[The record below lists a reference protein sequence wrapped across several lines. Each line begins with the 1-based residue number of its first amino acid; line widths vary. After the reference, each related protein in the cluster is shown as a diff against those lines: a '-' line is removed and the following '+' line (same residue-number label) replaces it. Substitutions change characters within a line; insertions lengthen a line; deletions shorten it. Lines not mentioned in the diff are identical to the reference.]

1 MQMMA
6 LALPIMGGLISG
18 AGEIRAGQAAKQSA
32 DFQAEQM
39 RRNADAT
46 ESASQRAAAGELR
59 KSQFI
64 QSRALAVAGASGGG
78 VLDPTVLN
86 LVSGIAGEGALA
98 AETELYNGRVN
109 AQGMRTQAMAT
120 AYEGLQRKRAS
131 KIGALTSV
139 IGGVSSGM
147 GNWFGAANYNYLA
160 RGTGAAMPAKITAP
174 SAPNNA
180 FNSYSASTF
189 NT

>member
-6 LALPIMGGLISG
+6 LALPIMGGLFSG
-18 AGEIRAGQAAKQSA
+18 FGELQAGKAAEHSA
-32 DFQAEQM
+32 NFQAEQL

-46 ESASQRAAAGELR
+46 EAASQRAAIGEKR
-59 KSQFI
+59 KSEFI
-64 QSRALAVAGASGGG
+64 QSRALAVAGASGAG

-86 LVSGIAGEGALA
+86 MVSGIAGEGALA
-98 AETELYNGRVN
+98 VETELYNGRTQ

-139 IGGVSSGM
+139 IGGASQGM
-147 GNWFGAANYNYLA
+147 GNWFGAANYLNLPVNPN
-160 RGTGAAMPAKITAP
+160 RVSPAAKGP
-174 SAPNNA
+174 SAA
-180 FNSYSASTF
+180 LSTYSDTGFA
-189 NT
+189 